1 MTKITFPS
9 KDFSRALS
17 VVGKQISRKSALPIL
32 SDVLLRYH
40 RDKKMFQL
48 MASDTEAWLTIDAPF
63 MLPTEDASEHPF
75 GAVVLPYV
83 TLKEAIAT
91 LQSMPCTAIIDDQSI
106 TVEHADGRFSLPVQD
121 AGEFPMPPAVITA
134 ETPMP
139 RQCEPVCQFTVETS
153 WLLKM
158 MAAARTCVSSDELR
172 PMMNTECLD
181 VYADKLVVV
190 SSDGTSLYKNQHD
203 TGAGSDFLAYREFA
217 ADGSAALLVPSQ
229 TLDTIV
235 TAFAAAERVTVPAD
249 AQRLQFQAEGVD
261 LVCRCIDGRYPNY
274 NRVIPRDNPFVVTVS
289 SDALRSSLRRLSIFA
304 SESANMVVV
313 MHRWQDKLVL
323 EADDADFSTNGSE
336 QVTIQGDTTLPED
349 KKFGFKISTLLS
361 LLHIIS
367 TENVVLHLADP
378 SRAGLLKEE
387 DVNSQLTL
395 LVMPML
401 VNP

>member
-9 KDFSRALS
+9 KDFSRALT
-17 VVGKQISRKSALPIL
+17 VVGKQIARKSALPIL

-63 MLPTEDASEHPF
+63 MLLTEEDSKHPF

-83 TLKEAIAT
+83 TLKEAVAT
-91 LQSMPCTAIIDDQSI
+91 LPSMPCTAIIDDQSI

-121 AGEFPMPPAVITA
+121 AGEFPMPPAVVTNA
-134 ETPMP
+134 TPMP

-153 WLLKM
+153 WLLKT
-158 MAAARTCVSSDELR
+158 MADARTCVVSNELR
-172 PMMNTECLD
+172 PVMNTECLD

-190 SSDGTSLYKNQHD
+190 SSDGHSLYKNQHD

-217 ADGSAALLVPSQ
+217 ADGSAVLLVPSQ

-235 TAFAAAERVTVPAD
+235 TAFAAAERVTVTAD

-261 LVCRCIDGRYPNY
+261 LVCRCIEGRYPNY
-274 NRVIPRDNPFVVTVS
+274 NSVIPRDNPFAVTVS
-289 SDALRSSLRRLSIFA
+289 RDALRSSLRRLSIFA
-304 SESANMVVV
+304 SESANMVV

-361 LLHIIS
+361 LLNIVS
-367 TENVVLHLADP
+367 TENVVLHLADT

>member
-17 VVGKQISRKSALPIL
+17 VVGKQIARKSALPIL

-63 MLPTEDASEHPF
+63 MQLTEEDSKHPF
-75 GAVVLPYV
+75 GAVVLPYI
-83 TLKEAIAT
+83 TLKEAVAT
-91 LQSMPCTAIIDDQSI
+91 LPLMPCTAIIDDQSI

-121 AGEFPMPPAVITA
+121 AGEFPMPPAVVTK
-134 ETPMP
+134 ETPML

-153 WLLKM
+153 WLLKT
-158 MAAARTCVSSDELR
+158 MADARTCVASDEFR
-172 PMMNTECLD
+172 PVMNTECLD

-190 SSDGTSLYKNQHD
+190 SSDGHSLYKNQHD

-217 ADGSAALLVPSQ
+217 ADGKAALLVPSQ

-235 TAFAAAERVTVPAD
+235 TAFAAAERVTVTAD
-249 AQRLQFQAEGVD
+249 ALRLQFQAEGVD
-261 LVCRCIDGRYPNY
+261 LVCRCIEGRYPNY
-274 NRVIPRDNPFVVTVS
+274 NRVIPRDSPFAVTVS
-289 SDALRSSLRRLSIFA
+289 RDALRSSLRRLSIFA
-304 SESANMVVV
+304 SETANMVV

-323 EADDADFSTNGSE
+323 EADDADFSINGSE
-336 QVTIQGDTTLPED
+336 QVTIQGYTALPED

-361 LLHIIS
+361 LLNIIS

-395 LVMPML
+395 IVMPML